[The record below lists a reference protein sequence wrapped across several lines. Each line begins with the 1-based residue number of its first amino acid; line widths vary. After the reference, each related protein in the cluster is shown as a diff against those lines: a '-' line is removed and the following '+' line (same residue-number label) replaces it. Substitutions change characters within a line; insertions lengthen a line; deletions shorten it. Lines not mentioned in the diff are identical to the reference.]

1 MKISNTSER
10 LKELMTLKGLR
21 QIDIAEK
28 TGLGKSAISQ
38 YVSGKITPKQDKVY
52 ILAEGLNVSPT
63 WLMGYDVPMEK
74 EIISTTQS
82 QNTGYY
88 TDPEVAKLAE
98 ELRTNPNG
106 RILFDA
112 SKDLS
117 KEDINVVLTVIE
129 GLKRPKGGKDGN
141 ND

>member
-74 EIISTTQS
+74 ELITTTKT

-88 TDPEVAKLAE
+88 TDPEVAQIAE
-98 ELRTNPNG
+98 ELRTNPDR

-112 SKDLS
+112 SKDLN
-117 KEDINVVLTVIE
+117 KDDIDTVLKIID
-129 GLKRPKGGKDGN
+129 GLKARDKE
-141 ND
+141 

>member
-1 MKISNTSER
+1 MKTSNTSER
-10 LKELMTLKGLR
+10 LKELMALKGLR

-63 WLMGYDVPMEK
+63 WLMGYDVPMERSSR
-74 EIISTTQS
+74 ESF
-82 QNTGYY
+82 NNGYY
-88 TDPEVAKLAE
+88 TDPEIAQIAE
-98 ELRTNPNG
+98 ELRTDPDR

-112 SKDLS
+112 SKNLNKD
-117 KEDINVVLTVIE
+117 DIDTVLKIID
-129 GLKRPKGGKDGN
+129 GLKARDKE
-141 ND
+141 

>member
-74 EIISTTQS
+74 ELITTTKT

-88 TDPEVAKLAE
+88 TDPEVAELAE

>member
-1 MKISNTSER
+1 MKTSNTSER
-10 LKELMTLKGLR
+10 LKELMALKGLR

-74 EIISTTQS
+74 ETIPTTEPP
-82 QNTGYY
+82 NNGYY
-88 TDPEVAKLAE
+88 TDPEVAELAE

-117 KEDINVVLTVIE
+117 KKDIEIVLNLIK
-129 GLKRPKGGKDGN
+129 GLKEKEGKAD
-141 ND
+141 

>member
-1 MKISNTSER
+1 MKTSNTSER
-10 LKELMTLKGLR
+10 LKELMALKGLR

-74 EIISTTQS
+74 ETIPTTE
-82 QNTGYY
+82 NPIFKYTGKQHKK
-88 TDPEVAKLAE
+88 AKF
-98 ELRTNPNG
+98 TY
-106 RILFDA
+106 F
-112 SKDLS
+112 
-117 KEDINVVLTVIE
+117 
-129 GLKRPKGGKDGN
+129 
-141 ND
+141 

>member
-1 MKISNTSER
+1 MKTSNTSER
-10 LKELMTLKGLR
+10 LKELMALKGLR

-74 EIISTTQS
+74 ETIPTTEPP
-82 QNTGYY
+82 NNGYY
-88 TDPEVAKLAE
+88 TDPEVAELAE
-98 ELRTNPNG
+98 KLRTNPNG

-129 GLKRPKGGKDGN
+129 GLKRPKSGKDES

>member
-1 MKISNTSER
+1 MKTSNTSER
-10 LKELMTLKGLR
+10 LKELMALKGLR

-74 EIISTTQS
+74 ETIPTTKP
-82 QNTGYY
+82 QNNGYY
-88 TDPEVAKLAE
+88 TDPEVAELAE